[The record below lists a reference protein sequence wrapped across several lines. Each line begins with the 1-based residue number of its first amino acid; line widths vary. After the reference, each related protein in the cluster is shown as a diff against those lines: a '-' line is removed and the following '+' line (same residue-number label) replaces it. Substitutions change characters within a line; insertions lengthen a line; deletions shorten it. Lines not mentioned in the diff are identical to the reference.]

1 MTLLGRI
8 LTVTAALLVAGCGGG
23 GSTGPGGNNNG
34 GNNNGGNNNGGGNTQ
49 TLASISTN
57 VPSLTLSAGQSST
70 LLVSA
75 RDVNGATITGL
86 VPSYSSDNATVAEVA
101 GDGTVTGYSAG
112 SAHIEVSVTKGS
124 VTKTASI
131 PVDVTGSLPTAAVVV
146 AGSSYY
152 TFTPDHIAIKA
163 GGTVTWQFG
172 AIEHTVTFQGGGAGT
187 PTSIAATYGQEV
199 QRTFNTPGTFSYAC
213 SIHPDMTG
221 QVVVR

>member
-1 MTLLGRI
+1 MTLLRRI
-8 LTVTAALLVAGCGGG
+8 LTVTAAVLVAGCGGG
-23 GSTGPGGNNNG
+23 GSTGPNDNNN
-34 GNNNGGNNNGGGNTQ
+34 NNNNNNGGNTQ

-70 LLVSA
+70 ILVSA

-86 VPSYSSDNATVAEVA
+86 IPSYSSDDVAVADVA

-112 SAHIEVSVTKGS
+112 TAHIEVSVTKGS
-124 VTKTASI
+124 VTRTATVT
-131 PVDVTGSLPTAAVVV
+131 VDVSGSLPTAAVVV

-152 TFTPDHIAIKA
+152 AFTPDHIAIKA

-172 AIEHTVTFQGGGAGT
+172 AIEHTVTFQSGGAGT
-187 PTSIAATYGQEV
+187 PTSIGASYAQDV

-213 SIHPDMTG
+213 SIHSGMTG